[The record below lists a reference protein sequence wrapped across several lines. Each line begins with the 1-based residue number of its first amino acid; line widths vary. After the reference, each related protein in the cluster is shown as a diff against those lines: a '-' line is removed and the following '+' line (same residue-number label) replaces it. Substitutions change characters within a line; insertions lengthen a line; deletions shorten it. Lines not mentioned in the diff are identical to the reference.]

1 MCRGG
6 SEASSSLPT
15 TSDLFTRPR
24 RTWTTQDTNKKDS
37 KGGDGGGGGG
47 GGGGGRRG
55 GDDLDM
61 HPAFEKPKASFPFGV
76 KKSEMS
82 ARKGGGS
89 GKGGDKHRMDN
100 KLNMIN
106 KYMKGAQ

>member
-1 MCRGG
+1 M
-6 SEASSSLPT
+6 
-15 TSDLFTRPR
+15 
-24 RTWTTQDTNKKDS
+24 QDTHKKDS
-37 KGGDGGGGGG
+37 MGDVGGGGGGGSGVGGGGGG

-55 GDDLDM
+55 GDDPDK

-89 GKGGDKHRMDN
+89 KGGDKHRMDN

-106 KYMKGAQ
+106 KYMKGTQ

>member
-1 MCRGG
+1 MSSAGAGG
-6 SEASSSLPT
+6 SGAS
-15 TSDLFTRPR
+15 R
-24 RTWTTQDTNKKDS
+24 RLM
-37 KGGDGGGGGG
+37 
-47 GGGGGRRG
+47 
-55 GDDLDM
+55 DDLDN

-100 KLNMIN
+100 KLNLIN
-106 KYMKGAQ
+106 KYMKGTQ